1 MKSKPTDI
9 TKNIRLTGNSYAVL
23 ALLEQ
28 FGESTSYDIKQAIEL
43 SIQNFW
49 PVPHTTAY
57 EEPARLATGGYLSVR
72 QEEGGRRR
80 RFYSLTEKG
89 HEALAAW
96 AADPEVAPP
105 QLREEAILKVFAG
118 GDPGPLAESRRAW
131 HEAKRDELAGM
142 LAEVRKA
149 EDSSLAASERTL
161 MSGVGYHQKMIELLD
176 LLAVGGEPGTT

>member
-1 MKSKPTDI
+1 MKSKPDEI
-9 TKNIRLTGNSYAVL
+9 KLTGNSYAVL
-23 ALLEQ
+23 ALLDQ
-28 FGESTSYDIKQAIEL
+28 FGESTSYDIKQAIEA

-57 EEPARLATGGYLSVR
+57 EEPARLASGGYLSVR

-105 QLREEAILKVFAG
+105 QLREEAILKLFAG
-118 GDPGPLAESRRAW
+118 AEPEPLGERRRAW
-131 HEAKRDELAGM
+131 HEAKRDELSGY
-142 LAEVRKA
+142 LREIREGEVGR
-149 EDSSLAASERTL
+149 EDLVASERTL
-161 MSGVGYHQKMIELLD
+161 LAGVGYHQKMLELMD
-176 LLAVGGEPGTT
+176 LLAQARDA

>member
-1 MKSKPTDI
+1 MKSK
-9 TKNIRLTGNSYAVL
+9 TKVIKLTGNSYAVL

-57 EEPARLATGGYLSVR
+57 EEPARLAAAGYLSVR

-80 RFYSLTEKG
+80 RFYSLTEMG

-96 AADPEVAPP
+96 AADPDVAPP

-118 GDPGPLAESRRAW
+118 GDPAPLAESRRAW
-131 HEAKRDELAGM
+131 HEAKREELAG
-142 LAEVRKA
+142 LLREVRKA
-149 EDSSLAASERTL
+149 EDPSLAASERTL
-161 MSGVGYHQKMIELLD
+161 MTGVGYHQKMLELLD
-176 LLAVGGEPGTT
+176 LAERGELGST

>member
-1 MKSKPTDI
+1 MKSKSKEI
-9 TKNIRLTGNSYAVL
+9 KLTGNSYAML

-28 FGESTSYDIKQAIEL
+28 FGESTSYDIKQAIEI

-57 EEPARLATGGYLSVR
+57 EEPARLAAAGYLSVR

-89 HEALAAW
+89 HGALTAW
-96 AADPEVAPP
+96 AANPEVAPP

-118 GDPGPLAESRRAW
+118 GAPGPLADSRRAW
-131 HEAKRDELAGM
+131 HEAKREELAT
-142 LAEVRKA
+142 LLREVRESGEA
-149 EDSSLAASERTL
+149 SLTASERTL
-161 MSGVGYHQKMIELLD
+161 MAGIGYHQKMLELMD
-176 LLAVGGEPGTT
+176 LLMEGGGGSS